1 MKPEPDPLLIAGRQS
16 KLERDLQIAR
26 QIQVSFLPDELP
38 QIPGWEL
45 AARFQPA
52 REVSGDFYDAFP
64 LTNNR
69 RLGLVIADVC
79 DKGIGAALF
88 MALFRTLI
96 RAFAQQHYSLSWTD
110 ALGGK
115 AALGSRLSAPGTPL
129 RGVVEAAGRPASSV
143 PSTESREPRAAPKAP
158 RRQAIPSTGSGALK
172 NAVSL
177 TNSYIL
183 RNHGQSGMF
192 ATLFFAVLDPAT
204 GALAYVNCGHNPPI
218 LIGQNGRTARLTAT
232 GPALGIM
239 PDADFAIEQAQ
250 LEPGDLLIG
259 YTDGVT
265 EARNPRGEFFS
276 DTQLLSLVQPGAP
289 SAETLLDRIEGSVCA
304 HVNGGDPSD
313 DMTMLAVRRAS
324 SSDAS

>member
-1 MKPEPDPLLIAGRQS
+1 MNSEPGPLLIAGRES

-26 QIQVSFLPDELP
+26 QIQASFLPEELP
-38 QIPGWEL
+38 QVPGWEL

-69 RLGLVIADVC
+69 RLGFVIADVC

-110 ALGGK
+110 VLGGEPAPGGK
-115 AALGSRLSAPGTPL
+115 AA
-129 RGVVEAAGRPASSV
+129 
-143 PSTESREPRAAPKAP
+143 P
-158 RRQAIPSTGSGALK
+158 RRRVLPSIGSGALN

-183 RNHGQSGMF
+183 RNHGQTGMF
-192 ATLFFAVLDPAT
+192 ATLFFGVLDPAT
-204 GALAYVNCGHNPPI
+204 GSLAYVNCGHNPPI
-218 LIGQNGRTARLTAT
+218 LIGQSGRTARLTAT
-232 GPALGIM
+232 GPALGLM
-239 PDADFAIEQAQ
+239 PDANFDIQQAH
-250 LEPGDLLIG
+250 LEPGGFLIA

-265 EARNPRGEFFS
+265 EARNPRGEFYG
-276 DTQLLSLVQPGAP
+276 DAQLLSLVQPGAH
-289 SAETLLDRIEGSVCA
+289 SAEELLDRIEGSVRA
-304 HVNGGDPSD
+304 HIDGGDPSD
-313 DMTMLAVRRAS
+313 DITMLAVRRQNEGAE
-324 SSDAS
+324 

>member
-1 MKPEPDPLLIAGRQS
+1 MNPEPGPLLIAGRES

-26 QIQVSFLPDELP
+26 QIQASFLPEELP
-38 QIPGWEL
+38 QFPGWEL

-69 RLGLVIADVC
+69 RLGFVIADVC

-115 AALGSRLSAPGTPL
+115 EAVPGARRSVLGG
-129 RGVVEAAGRPASSV
+129 EAAGRPASAL
-143 PSTESREPRAAPKAP
+143 PSTERRAPSAAPKAP
-158 RRQAIPSTGSGALK
+158 RSLPSIGSGALK

-177 TNSYIL
+177 TNAYIL
-183 RNHGQSGMF
+183 RNHGQTGMF
-192 ATLFFAVLDPAT
+192 ATLFFGVLDPAT
-204 GALAYVNCGHNPPI
+204 GSLAYVNCGHNPPI
-218 LIGQNGRTARLTAT
+218 LIGQSGRTARLTAT

-239 PDADFAIEQAQ
+239 PDADFVLQQAH
-250 LEPGDLLIG
+250 LDPGDLLTA

-265 EARNPRGEFFS
+265 EARNPRGEFYS
-276 DTQLLSLVQPGAP
+276 DAQLLSLVQPGAR
-289 SAETLLDRIEGSVCA
+289 SAEALLDRIEESVRA
-304 HVNGGDPSD
+304 HVDGGEPSD
-313 DMTMLAVRRAS
+313 DITMLAARRRNEGS
-324 SSDAS
+324 